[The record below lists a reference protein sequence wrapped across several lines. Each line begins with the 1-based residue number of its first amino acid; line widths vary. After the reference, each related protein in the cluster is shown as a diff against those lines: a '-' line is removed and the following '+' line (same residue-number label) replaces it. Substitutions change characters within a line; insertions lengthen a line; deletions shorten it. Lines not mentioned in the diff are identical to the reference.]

1 MQGTSDVPVLKDLV
15 LVGGGHSHIA
25 VLRKF
30 GMKPEPGVRL
40 TLVARDVHT
49 PYSGMLPGFVAGHYA
64 YDDCHIDLRPLA
76 RFAGA
81 RLIHAEATALDPDAR
96 RLHCAGR
103 PPVAYDLLSLDIGS
117 RPNTGNVPGAAEH
130 AIPVKPIDSWLARWE
145 RVKARALAAGG
156 AYRIAVVGAG
166 AGGVELA
173 LSVRFALRSE
183 LAAGGGEPDLLR
195 VDLVSAED
203 TVLPAHNRRARAKFA
218 RILRERGV
226 RVHTGV
232 PVARVAPGALHL
244 ADGRILETDAPLW
257 VTQAAAPEWIANA
270 GLATD
275 EAGFAEVNQYLQS
288 TSHPEV
294 FASGDI
300 ASMAGHPRPK
310 SGVYAV
316 RQGPPLA
323 RNLRRALL
331 GRRLRRHI
339 PQKRALAI
347 ISTGDRHAV
356 AARGRWA
363 VEADW
368 LWRMKRWIDERFM
381 EKYRDLPQM
390 DEEGEPGVREE
401 LAGGPEALKEIASAA
416 MRCGGCG
423 AKVGSSVLSRALARL
438 TPVDRDDILLGL
450 DAPDDAAVVEVPEGH
465 VMVHTVDFF
474 RAMVDDPYVFG
485 QIAANHS
492 LGDVFAMGADP
503 QSALALATVPYGRE
517 EKVEEQI
524 YQMMAGALS
533 VFEDSGTALVGGHTG
548 EGAELAFGF
557 AVNGL
562 VARERILRKGGMRP
576 GDVLILTKPIGTGTL
591 FAADMRHLAKGR
603 WVAGALDTMV
613 TSNRR
618 GAEILFEHG
627 ATACTDVT
635 GFGVLGHLVEMTK
648 PSGVDVEVR
657 LADLPVL
664 DGALETVRAGVFSS
678 LQPENVRLRRAV
690 KNPEAAGADERY
702 PLLFDPQT
710 AGGLLASVPEER
722 AQDCLAALRGGGY
735 PEAAVL
741 GRVLEASGAEESV
754 AVIPAGGEWKDAGSA
769 RETGG
774 FRRWPQGVTTS

>member
-1 MQGTSDVPVLKDLV
+1 MKGSSNAPVLKDLV

-25 VLRKF
+25 VLRRF
-30 GMKPEPGVRL
+30 GMRPEPGVRL
-40 TLVARDVHT
+40 TLVVRDVHT
-49 PYSGMLPGFVAGHYA
+49 PYSGMLPGYVAGHYA
-64 YDDCHIDLRPLA
+64 YDECHIDLRPLA

-81 RLIHAEATALDPDAR
+81 RLIHAEAAGLDLEEGR
-96 RLHCAGR
+96 VLCHGR
-103 PPVAYDLLSLDIGS
+103 PPVAYDLVSLDTGS
-117 RPNTGNVPGAAEH
+117 RPDTGSVPGAAEH
-130 AIPVKPIDSWLARWE
+130 AIPVKPIDGWLARWE
-145 RVKARALAAGG
+145 RVKAEALEACGD
-156 AYRIAVVGAG
+156 YRVTVVGAG

-173 LSVRFALRSE
+173 LSVRHALRG
-183 LAAGGGEPDLLR
+183 AVADGGGDPDRLQI
-195 VDLVSAED
+195 DLVSAED
-203 TVLPAHNRRARAKFA
+203 SVLPDHNRRARSRFG
-218 RILRERGV
+218 RILRERGIGV
-226 RVHTGV
+226 YTGAA
-232 PVARVAPGALHL
+232 VAEVGPGGRLHL
-244 ADGRILETDAPLW
+244 EDGRELETDAPLW
-257 VTQAAAPEWIANA
+257 VTRASAPEWPAA
-270 GLATD
+270 SGLATD
-275 EAGFAEVNQYLQS
+275 EAGFVAVNEHLQS

-300 ASMAGHPRPK
+300 ASMVGHPRPK

-323 RNLRRALL
+323 ANLRRALL
-331 GRRLRRHI
+331 GRRLKRHI
-339 PQKRALAI
+339 PQQEALAI

-356 AARGRWA
+356 AVRGRWA
-363 VEADW
+363 VEGDW
-368 LWRMKRWIDERFM
+368 LWHAKRRIDRRFM
-381 EKYRDLPQM
+381 AKYHDLPQM
-390 DEEGEPGVREE
+390 EEDQETEVREE
-401 LAGGPEALKEIASAA
+401 IAGGPEALKEIASVA

-438 TPVDRDDILLGL
+438 APVDRDDILLGL
-450 DAPDDAAVVEVPEGH
+450 DAPDDAAVVEVPEGQ

-503 QSALALATVPYGRE
+503 QSALALATLPYGRE

-533 VFEDSGTALVGGHTG
+533 VFEDSNTALVGGHTG

-557 AVNGL
+557 AINGL
-562 VARERILRKGGMRP
+562 VARDRILRKGGMRP
-576 GDVLILTKPIGTGTL
+576 GDVLILTKPVGTGTL

-603 WVAGALDTMV
+603 WVAKALEAMV

-618 GAEILFEHG
+618 GAELLFAHG

-657 LADLPVL
+657 LEDLPVL

-710 AGGLLASVPEER
+710 AGGLLASVPEE
-722 AQDCLAALRGGGY
+722 AAADCLAALREAGY
-735 PEAAVL
+735 PEAAAI
-741 GRVLEASGAEESV
+741 GRVREAEGGEESV
-754 AVIPAGGEWKDAGSA
+754 TVVPAGGAVGADP
-769 RETGG
+769 REVGG
-774 FRRWPQGVTTS
+774 FRRWTQGVTP

>member
-1 MQGTSDVPVLKDLV
+1 MKGSSNAPVLKDLV

-25 VLRKF
+25 VLRRF
-30 GMKPEPGVRL
+30 GMRPEPGVRL
-40 TLVARDVHT
+40 TLVARDIHT
-49 PYSGMLPGFVAGHYA
+49 PYSGMLPGYVAGHYA

-81 RLIHAEATALDPDAR
+81 RLIHAEAAGLDLEEGR
-96 RLHCAGR
+96 VLCHGR
-103 PPVAYDLLSLDIGS
+103 PPVAYDLVSLDTGSRPDIGS
-117 RPNTGNVPGAAEH
+117 VPGAAEH
-130 AIPVKPIDSWLARWE
+130 AIPVKPIDQWLARWE
-145 RVKARALAAGG
+145 EVKARALESGG
-156 AYRIAVVGAG
+156 DFRVAVVGAG

-173 LSVRFALRSE
+173 LSVHHALRRE
-183 LAAGGGEPDLLR
+183 LAASGGDPGRLRLDLI
-195 VDLVSAED
+195 SAEG
-203 TVLPAHNRRARAKFA
+203 TVLPAHNRRGQAKFA
-218 RILRERGV
+218 RLLAERGI
-226 RVHTGV
+226 RVHTDA
-232 PVARVAPGALHL
+232 PVSEVGPGTLHL
-244 ADGRILETDAPLW
+244 DDGRVLETDAPLW
-257 VTQAAAPEWIANA
+257 VTRASAPEWPAES

-275 EAGFAEVNQYLQS
+275 ADGFVAVNEYLQS

-300 ASMAGHPRPK
+300 ASMVGRPRPK

-323 RNLRRALL
+323 ANLRRALL

-339 PQKRALAI
+339 PQKEALAI

-356 AARGRWA
+356 AVRGRWA
-363 VEADW
+363 VEGAW
-368 LWRMKRWIDERFM
+368 LWRVKRWIDERFM
-381 EKYRDLPQM
+381 AKYRDLPAM
-390 DEEGEPGVREE
+390 EEDQETEVREE
-401 LAGGPEALKEIASAA
+401 IAGGPEALKEIASVA

-438 TPVDRDDILLGL
+438 APVDRDDILLGL
-450 DAPDDAAVVEVPEGH
+450 DAPDDAAVVEVPEGQ

-533 VFEDSGTALVGGHTG
+533 IFEDSGTALVGGHTG

-562 VARERILRKGGMRP
+562 VARDRILRKGGMRP
-576 GDVLILTKPIGTGTL
+576 GDVLILTKPVGTGTL
-591 FAADMRHLAKGR
+591 FAADMRHQARGR
-603 WVAGALDTMV
+603 WVAKALEAMV

-618 GAEILFEHG
+618 GAEVLFAHG

-648 PSGVDVEVR
+648 PSGVDVEIR
-657 LADLPVL
+657 LGDLPVL

-710 AGGLLASVPEER
+710 AGGLLASVPEE
-722 AQDCLAALRGGGY
+722 AAADCLAALRAAGY
-735 PEAAVL
+735 PEAAAI
-741 GRVLEASGAEESV
+741 GRVREAGGAEESV
-754 AVIPAGGEWKDAGSA
+754 TVVPAGGAPEEASA
-769 RETGG
+769 EAGG
-774 FRRWPQGVTTS
+774 FRRWAGGVTP